1 MKKIILGMMLLM
13 GSLSFSEKEER
24 GLDNHDFNNIKIKT
38 EVSSNNNQQMTD
50 EHLLFGINRIQ
61 RDESR
66 N

>member
-13 GSLSFSEKEER
+13 GSLSFSSKEER
-24 GLDNHDFNNIKIKT
+24 GLNNHDFSNIKIKT
-38 EVSSNNNQQMTD
+38 EVSSNNQQMTD

>member
-13 GSLSFSEKEER
+13 GSLSFSSKEER
-24 GLDNHDFNNIKIKT
+24 GLDNHDFSNIKIKT
-38 EVSSNNNQQMTD
+38 EVSSNNQQMTD